1 MDDLY
6 SFLFRFS
13 FLAAILLLA
22 LLIEYLAH

>member
-13 FLAAILLLA
+13 LLAGMFVLA